1 MKTTNKKFFAACML
15 LALIGCSQHDN
26 AAVTKYE
33 LSANEKSVLKALVYN
48 EMGLYMQGG
57 ETTFAEWTANL
68 LGNYTAVSSNE
79 LQREYERNEVAADM
93 KFREK
98 LLLVSGT
105 IASIDRSVGESYY
118 LSLKGGSN
126 PFMQPKAAMAD
137 GYTDFLAGLN
147 KGDEVEMMCTGNG
160 MLIGSAMLSDCQPS
174 RDYVAKL
181 ANNYVENINISDA
194 IAKKDIYTTRFFIA
208 GVALSSILPVSSACF
223 SEALGGDKCMG
234 EVMAIDKKEMSL
246 AMENAQAK
254 LGLKKNTMEEM
265 RKSTKVEKPVE

>member
-1 MKTTNKKFFAACML
+1 ML
-15 LALIGCSQHDN
+15 LALIGCSKHDN

-48 EMGLYMQGG
+48 EMEVYVQGG

-93 KFREK
+93 KFRKK
-98 LLLVSGT
+98 LLLVNGSV
-105 IASIDRSVGESYY
+105 ASIDRSVGENYFI
-118 LSLKGGSN
+118 LLKGGSN

-174 RDYVAKL
+174 LDYVAKL
-181 ANNYVENINISDA
+181 ANNYVENINIDDA
-194 IAKKDIYTTRFFIA
+194 ISKNDVNTTLFFIA
-208 GVALSSILPVSSACF
+208 GIALSSTLPVSSACF
-223 SEALGGDKCMG
+223 SETLGGDKCMV
-234 EVMAIDKKEMSL
+234 EVEAIDKKEMSV
-246 AMENAQAK
+246 AVENAQAK
-254 LGLKKNTMEEM
+254 LGLKKITMKEM
-265 RKSTKVEKPVE
+265 RKSIKVEKAVE